1 MNIGELVAKA
11 TDTATVE
18 RAFGPAR
25 LRAQSGARE
34 HDDHPVAWAM
44 SGG

>member
-18 RAFGPAR
+18 RAFVERAFGP
-25 LRAQSGARE
+25 SRE
-34 HDDHPVAWAM
+34 HGSTTIIPWR
-44 SGG
+44 GP